1 MLDADFDLSKASI
14 GDTIM
19 ARVARPVK
27 EGEEVLIPQGTAIL
41 GHLVRLE
48 RETMPYPIFEIGL
61 EFHTVQLGER
71 NVPFSATME
80 KAGPQ
85 TGLIRQAKRLDPKF
99 TRRRTGRMDILVR
112 EVQRGQGILH
122 WDARRGAL
130 PKGLRM
136 QWRVQGETA
145 Q

>member
-1 MLDADFDLSKASI
+1 MLQLAASI
-14 GDTIM
+14 SI
-19 ARVARPVK
+19 
-27 EGEEVLIPQGTAIL
+27 
-41 GHLVRLE
+41 
-48 RETMPYPIFEIGL
+48 
-61 EFHTVQLGER
+61 
-71 NVPFSATME
+71 SATME
-80 KAGPQ
+80 KGRTADRTDPE
-85 TGLIRQAKRLDPKF
+85 AKRLDPKF